1 MNLEVNPSPRYSLD
15 LALRSAFGTSHSATS
30 NRTNALLVVSMDGLT
45 GLGEAGLPPKK
56 PGCYEADINDCV
68 LFMQAI
74 IHRFSA
80 LDVSSVTRHDP
91 FAHSHARYFA
101 AFRSCMPPANSNSA
115 HTHADEGQQVIDER
129 VAEYLD
135 GRVRAESPTTR
146 GACVALLRAW

>member
-1 MNLEVNPSPRYSLD
+1 MD
-15 LALRSAFGTSHSATS
+15 LLHSNTIT
-30 NRTNALLVVSMDGLT
+30 RLVTL

-91 FAHSHARYFA
+91 FAHSPARYFA